1 MADPLNI
8 KGKALKNLKAAKN
21 YVKKKVK
28 SFGDGAP
35 KKKATPKATSV
46 TATKPKSTATSV
58 TATKPKSTA
67 TSVTATKPKSTA
79 TSVTAKATKV
89 QPRQLDFNKAK
100 ISSAAIAGTG
110 AGAGYIAGR
119 SSGSKPAATRSAPTK
134 GGGGGSQR
142 TAPKYVEP
150 KGGNIAS
157 RTDNSD
163 GSKVGPNMSQVN
175 KPDAKS
181 TPSAAKTED
190 GRSTMQKLFGASEE
204 KRAMG
209 RNMQKQAQ
217 GLMQRP
223 TSREGMKKGGAVKS
237 RSRSINGIAVRGL
250 TRAKHK

>member
-1 MADPLNI
+1 MAKTTGLLTQ
-8 KGKALKNLKAAKN
+8 GLKAAKN
-21 YVKKKVK
+21 YI
-28 SFGDGAP
+28 
-35 KKKATPKATSV
+35 KKAAP
-46 TATKPKSTATSV
+46 ATKKAAP
-58 TATKPKSTA
+58 ATKKAAKETRAERNARLGLELSPPKVAALATA
-67 TSVTATKPKSTA
+67 GV
-79 TSVTAKATKV
+79 
-89 QPRQLDFNKAK
+89 
-100 ISSAAIAGTG
+100 G
-110 AGAGYIAGR
+110 GAGYLASR
-119 SSGSKPAATRSAPTK
+119 GSDKKAAPAATTKATTKAPIVTK
-134 GGGGGSQR
+134 KQLEDSGFTNLRDYMNDKKGLTRRDGK
-142 TAPKYVEP
+142 APERRGDNN
-150 KGGNIAS
+150 GGNIAS

-163 GSKVGPNMSQVN
+163 GSKVGPNLNQVN

>member
-1 MADPLNI
+1 M
-8 KGKALKNLKAAKN
+8 KKN

-35 KKKATPKATSV
+35 KKKATPK
-46 TATKPKSTATSV
+46 
-58 TATKPKSTA
+58 A

-110 AGAGYIAGR
+110 AGAGYIAGKN
-119 SSGSKPAATRSAPTK
+119 SGSKPAATRSAPTK